1 MEQKYIRICRNT
13 LYATLKILHSSHIM
27 PLIWAVNTAYKYPWS
42 ISLNSCTCPSTSFSD
57 TPFLLRS
64 IWLLLCSPNWKN
76 NALQHSPG
84 CTPKST
90 VQPSSLSFLNSLLS
104 EIQQAIVLQTQKK
117 KSCVSIMKMNL
128 VKYYVL
134 LHQFLMTFLKSLRE
148 AGTWKNSFRSKILKL
163 NTICL
168 RNFCPV
174 IGRLGDYYLW
184 CVNWK
189 SITCL
194 MKSFNNM
201 LVV

>member
-13 LYATLKILHSSHIM
+13 LYATLKILHSLHIV

-90 VQPSSLSFLNSLLS
+90 VQPSSLSFLNSLLW
-104 EIQQAIVLQTQKK
+104 EIQQAIVLQTQKNILCKYNENEFSEILCFAAPTFTDLSEIIERSWHLK
-117 KSCVSIMKMNL
+117 KIVSE
-128 VKYYVL
+128 VR
-134 LHQFLMTFLKSLRE
+134 F
-148 AGTWKNSFRSKILKL
+148 
-163 NTICL
+163 
-168 RNFCPV
+168 
-174 IGRLGDYYLW
+174 
-184 CVNWK
+184 
-189 SITCL
+189 
-194 MKSFNNM
+194 
-201 LVV
+201 

>member
-42 ISLNSCTCPSTSFSD
+42 ISLNSSTCPNTSFSD

-64 IWLLLCSPNWKN
+64 IWLLLCSPNCKN

-104 EIQQAIVLQTQKK
+104 ETQQAIVLQTQKK
-117 KSCVSIMKMNL
+117 KISCVSTMKMNL
-128 VKYYVL
+128 LEKYVL
-134 LHQFLMTFLKSLRE
+134 LHQYFLTFLKSLRE
-148 AGTWKNSFRSKILKL
+148 AETWKDSFRSKILKHKVK
-163 NTICL
+163 
-168 RNFCPV
+168 F
-174 IGRLGDYYLW
+174 
-184 CVNWK
+184 
-189 SITCL
+189 
-194 MKSFNNM
+194 
-201 LVV
+201 

>member
-117 KSCVSIMKMNL
+117 KILC
-128 VKYYVL
+128 KYNENEFSEIL
-134 LHQFLMTFLKSLRE
+134 CFAAPIFNDLSEIIERSWHLK
-148 AGTWKNSFRSKILKL
+148 K
-163 NTICL
+163 
-168 RNFCPV
+168 
-174 IGRLGDYYLW
+174 
-184 CVNWK
+184 
-189 SITCL
+189 
-194 MKSFNNM
+194 
-201 LVV
+201 

>member
-13 LYATLKILHSSHIM
+13 LYATLKILHSLHIV

-90 VQPSSLSFLNSLLS
+90 VQPSSLSFLNSLLW
-104 EIQQAIVLQTQKK
+104 EIQQAIVLQTQKNILCKYNENEFSEILCFAAPIFTDLSEIIERSWHLK
-117 KSCVSIMKMNL
+117 KIVSE
-128 VKYYVL
+128 VR
-134 LHQFLMTFLKSLRE
+134 F
-148 AGTWKNSFRSKILKL
+148 
-163 NTICL
+163 
-168 RNFCPV
+168 
-174 IGRLGDYYLW
+174 
-184 CVNWK
+184 
-189 SITCL
+189 
-194 MKSFNNM
+194 
-201 LVV
+201 